1 MRRVPGIGAVRW
13 IVPILPVMMAIPA
26 FGVSCVTQ
34 SQMNAQERN
43 ELRLAVMAIAG
54 NVQTGNAEAVKAQTI
69 APVAAQFEGIQ
80 GSIQGVSPGI
90 QHATLTVDELYAL
103 DATELKGPQ
112 DVQFFC
118 GLPSS
123 SLTVEIDIPNLP
135 PGKYALAVVHAT
147 GVKNA
152 QALSMVL
159 QNDPP
164 GSSTWKLAGFFA
176 RPMTMGGEDGVWFW
190 KRAREYSAKK
200 EDWNAYFYYQ
210 TAEFLLDPVDFLIS
224 PNLQKLRREA
234 EQVRPAGLPGAE
246 PMRVSGNGQ
255 AFGITN
261 LHTGELADQ
270 LDLVVSYQAT
280 ANQDPVAARAQV
292 TAVMRALLQA
302 HPELEGAFHGLWV
315 YANTPGNQ
323 HPFALELPM
332 KEIENSVPRSG
343 A

>member
-1 MRRVPGIGAVRW
+1 MRRVPGMGFGRW
-13 IVPILPVMMAIPA
+13 AIPILPLVVAVPA
-26 FGVSCVTQ
+26 FGVSCITQ
-34 SQMNAQERN
+34 SQMNAQERDA
-43 ELRLAVMAIAG
+43 LRQAATGIAG
-54 NVQTGNAEAVKAQTI
+54 NVEAANAEAVKAQTI
-69 APVAAQFEGIQ
+69 GSVAAQFEGIA
-80 GSIQGVSPGI
+80 GSIQSVSPSM

-103 DATELKGPQ
+103 DATELKSAQ

-118 GLPSS
+118 GLPAS

-147 GVKNA
+147 GVKNP

-164 GSSTWKLAGFFA
+164 GSPTWKLAGFFV

-190 KRAREYSAKK
+190 KRAREYAEKK
-200 EDWNAYFYYQ
+200 ESWNAYFYYQ
-210 TAEFLLDPVDFLIS
+210 TAEFLLDPVDLLVS

-246 PMRVSGNGQ
+246 PMRLTGNGQ
-255 AFGITN
+255 MYNLTS
-261 LHTGELADQ
+261 LHTGELSDQ
-270 LDLVVSYQAT
+270 LDLVVTYQAT

-292 TAVMRALLQA
+292 TAVMRALLEA
-302 HPELEGAFHGLWV
+302 HPELESGFHGLWV
-315 YANTPGNQ
+315 YASTPGNQ

>member
-1 MRRVPGIGAVRW
+1 MRRLPGIGSGRW
-13 IVPILPVMMAIPA
+13 AIPILPLMMAVPA

-34 SQMNAQERN
+34 SQMNAQDRST
-43 ELRLAVMAIAG
+43 LRQAAVAIAG
-54 NVQTGNAEAVKAQTI
+54 NVEAGNAGAVKEQTI
-69 APVAAQFEGIQ
+69 ASVAAQFEGIA
-80 GSIQGVSPGI
+80 GSVQGVSASI
-90 QHATLTVDELYAL
+90 QHATLTVDQLYAL
-103 DATELKGPQ
+103 DATELKGAQ

-118 GLPSS
+118 GLPES

-147 GVKNA
+147 GVKNP

-159 QNDPP
+159 QNEPP
-164 GSSTWKLAGFFA
+164 GSSTWKLAGFFV

-190 KRAREYSAKK
+190 KRAREYEQKK
-200 EDWNAYFYYQ
+200 ETWNAYFYYQ
-210 TAEFLLDPVDFLIS
+210 TAEFLLDPVDFMVS

-246 PMRVSGNGQ
+246 PMRLTEGGQ
-255 AFGITN
+255 TFNLTN
-261 LHTGELADQ
+261 LHTGELSDQ
-270 LDLVVSYQAT
+270 LDLVVTYQAT
-280 ANQDPVAARAQV
+280 ANQDPVAARSQV

-315 YANTPGNQ
+315 YASTPGNQ

>member
-1 MRRVPGIGAVRW
+1 MRLLPGIGSGRW
-13 IVPILPVMMAIPA
+13 IFPILPLMMTVPA
-26 FGVSCVTQ
+26 FGVSCITQ
-34 SQMNAQERN
+34 SQMNAPDRN
-43 ELRLAVMAIAG
+43 TLRLAATAIAG
-54 NVQTGNAEAVKAQTI
+54 NVQTGNAAAVKAQTI
-69 APVAAQFEGIQ
+69 ASVAVQFDGVA
-80 GSIQGVSPGI
+80 GSIQSLSPGI

-103 DATELKGPQ
+103 DATELKSSQ
-112 DVQFFC
+112 DAQFFC
-118 GLPSS
+118 GLPGS

-135 PGKYALAVVHAT
+135 AGKYALAIVHAT
-147 GVKNA
+147 GVKNP

-164 GSSTWKLAGFFA
+164 GSSTWKLAGFFV

-190 KRAREYSAKK
+190 KRAREYVAKK

-246 PMRVSGNGQ
+246 PMHVSANGQ
-255 AFGITN
+255 TFSITG
-261 LHTGELADQ
+261 LHTGELSDQ
-270 LDLVVSYQAT
+270 LDLVVNYQAT
-280 ANQDPVAARAQV
+280 ANLDPVAARAQV
-292 TAVMRALLQA
+292 TTVMRALLQA
-302 HPELEGAFHGLWV
+302 HPELESAFHGLWV
-315 YANTPGNQ
+315 YANTSGNQ

>member
-1 MRRVPGIGAVRW
+1 MRRMPGIGPGRW
-13 IVPILPVMMAIPA
+13 IFPILPLVMAPAA

-34 SQMNAQERN
+34 SQMNAPDRN
-43 ELRLAVMAIAG
+43 ILRQAATAIAG
-54 NVQTGNAEAVKAQTI
+54 NVQAGNAEAVRAETI
-69 APVAAQFEGIQ
+69 ASIAAHFEGIA
-80 GSIQGVSPGI
+80 GSIQNTSSGI
-90 QHATLTVDELYAL
+90 QHATLTVDQLYAL

-118 GLPSS
+118 GLPQS

-135 PGKYALAVVHAT
+135 LGKYALAVIHAT
-147 GVKNA
+147 GVKSP

-159 QNDPP
+159 ENDPA
-164 GSSTWKLAGFFA
+164 GSSAWKLAGFFV
-176 RPMTMGGEDGVWFW
+176 RPMTMGGEDGLWFW
-190 KRAREYSAKK
+190 KRAREYAARK

-224 PNLQKLRREA
+224 PNLQKLQREA

-246 PMRVSGNGQ
+246 PMHLTQNGET
-255 AFGITN
+255 FNITN
-261 LHTGELADQ
+261 LHTGELSDQ
-270 LDLVVSYQAT
+270 LDLVVNYQAT

-302 HPELEGAFHGLWV
+302 HPELESAFHGLWV
-315 YANTPGNQ
+315 YASAPGNQ

-332 KEIENSVPRSG
+332 KDIQNSVPRSG